1 MVDLTILLTQIIDW
15 GKSFAPK
22 LVVALLTLVIGW
34 WIIGIISR
42 SFTKALKKSRVE
54 HSLRK
59 FLKSLLSA
67 LLKVLL
73 LISVISMLGIAMTSF
88 VAILAALGLAVGMA
102 LQGSLSNFAGGVL
115 IILFKPFKVG
125 DFISA
130 QGHSG
135 TVDEIQIFNTVLKTP
150 DNVTIII
157 PNGGL
162 SNGSVTNYS
171 REPNRRVDFVFGIG
185 YDDDIKKAKKILET
199 LAAKDSR
206 TLSKPAKPFIFV
218 SELADS
224 SVNLG
229 MRVWV
234 SKEDYWDY
242 KFEMMELVKA
252 NFDKNKI
259 SIPYPQM
266 DIHSKR

>member
-1 MVDLTILLTQIIDW
+1 MVDFSVLSTQVLDW

-22 LVVALLTLVIGW
+22 IVTALLVLVIGW
-34 WIIGIISR
+34 WIIGMISR
-42 SFTKALKKSRVE
+42 SLMHAMKKSKIEV
-54 HSLRK
+54 SLRK
-59 FLKSLLSA
+59 FLKSIVGIS
-67 LLKVLL
+67 LKILL
-73 LISVISMLGIAMTSF
+73 LISVISMLGVEMTSF
-88 VAILAALGLAVGMA
+88 VAILAAVGFAIGMA

-115 IILFKPFKVG
+115 IILFKPFRVG
-125 DFISA
+125 DYITA

-135 TVDEIQIFNTVLKTP
+135 TVNEIQIFNTILKTV

-171 REPNRRVDFVFGIG
+171 KEAKRRVDFTFGIG
-185 YDDDIKKAKKILET
+185 YGDDIKKAKTILEG
-199 LAAKDSR
+199 LAKKDKR
-206 TLSKPAKPFIFV
+206 IIDDPAKPFVFV
-218 SELADS
+218 SDLGDS

-234 SKEDYWDY
+234 MKEDYWDV
-242 KFEMMELVKA
+242 KFEMTESVKA
-252 NFDKNKI
+252 NFDKNRI

-266 DIHSKR
+266 DIHTKK